1 MELEVTVGQVARLNN
16 HGTGHDKYQPIWAD
30 VPYLALCLRQ
40 LRPGGPPGTA
50 SGPAL
55 PFLGDQKF
63 KLAPVIPPQALVI
76 SSSVMSGPV
85 VELLGL
91 CNCMFPPLRKRV

>member
-16 HGTGHDKYQPIWAD
+16 HGIGHDKYQPIWAT
-30 VPYLALCLRQ
+30 YLALCLRQ
-40 LRPGGPPGTA
+40 LRPGGPPRTA

-63 KLAPVIPPQALVI
+63 RLAPVIPPQAVVI
-76 SSSVMSGPV
+76 
-85 VELLGL
+85 
-91 CNCMFPPLRKRV
+91 